1 MRALST
7 APRDLTVQVED
18 VARVLVDLALRL
30 VERQKLPPILH
41 FSAQERMTKLDMAHT
56 FARLLNLP
64 TDHIQAVSDEPK
76 PGDTPRPRDC
86 HLSTAALDQLGVDTR
101 AAISFEDWWRAYF
114 ARGGGAQV

>member
-1 MRALST
+1 MDNCA
-7 APRDLTVQVED
+7 AELTTQVED

-30 VERQKLPPILH
+30 VDRQQLPPILH
-41 FSAQERMTKLDMAHT
+41 FSAQERMTKLDMART

-86 HLSTAALDQLGVDTR
+86 HLSNAALEQLGVDTQ
-101 AAISFEDWWRAYF
+101 AAASFEAWWAAYF
-114 ARGGGAQV
+114 ARGGAQV